1 MTTKLQPA
9 LSFPALDEKLRA
21 RLANGARLRAE
32 MQRQIDRGEEPAP
45 AYRVEWL
52 RETAKEIVLM
62 VAKRGEEFN
71 AAHPEDGFSLAD
83 ALDVLAT
90 ARTMLLSM
98 APRHVEDAVGD

>member
-1 MTTKLQPA
+1 MTTKSKPVA
-9 LSFPALDEKLRA
+9 LPLPPIDDNIRA

-32 MQRQIDRGEEPAP
+32 IQRQMERGEEPTA

-52 RETAKEIVLM
+52 RETAKEIVLV

-71 AAHPEDGFSLAD
+71 ATFPEDAFSLAD
-83 ALDVLAT
+83 ASDAVAT

-98 APRHVEDAVGD
+98 SGQGDA